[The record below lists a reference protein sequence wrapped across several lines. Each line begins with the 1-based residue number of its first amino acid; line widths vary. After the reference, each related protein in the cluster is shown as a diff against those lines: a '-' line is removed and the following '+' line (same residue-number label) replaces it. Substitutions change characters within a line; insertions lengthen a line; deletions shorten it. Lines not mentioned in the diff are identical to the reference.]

1 MRKLRKKSIL
11 ISEQLKNISFIF
23 QKEEEERKEKERYEA
38 ELKRKQMLALEMER
52 QREQERVAD
61 EKALKEVL
69 KGQMNE
75 LRGRELEVKC
85 FIIEQ

>member
-1 MRKLRKKSIL
+1 M

-52 QREQERVAD
+52 QREQERVAE

-75 LRGRELEVKC
+75 LRSRELEVKR
-85 FIIEQ
+85 FTIEQ